1 MIIEHPVRE
10 DIPALRALW
19 KQAFGDTDAFLD
31 SFFSLAFSAD
41 RAMVAREDNKV
52 VGALYWLDC
61 LWGEKRLSYIYAVA
75 TDKDYRGRGIC
86 TALMTRTHQEASEAG
101 KGTVLVPVENS
112 LRTFYGRLGY
122 RNFGGIDE
130 EIFFSAGTPVAVQK
144 ISAYAY
150 GEKRRE
156 LLPENSILQEGDFL
170 PFLDANMQFY
180 SGEGWLLAIGDDFA
194 PEFLGNKALLPG
206 TLKALQIPKA
216 SVRCAGKTPFAM
228 YRGIEEDGAM
238 PGYFAFALD

>member
-10 DIPALRALW
+10 DVPALRRLW

-31 SFFSLAFSAD
+31 SFFSLAFSVD
-41 RAMVAREDNKV
+41 RAMIAREENKV

-61 LWGEKRLSYIYAVA
+61 RWDESALWYIYAVA

-86 TALMTRTHQEASEAG
+86 TALMSRTHEEASSAG

-122 RNFGGIDE
+122 QNFGGIDE
-130 EIFFSAGTPVAVQK
+130 ETYYAAGTPVAAAK

-150 GEKRRE
+150 AEKRRE
-156 LLPENSILQEGDFL
+156 LLPKNGILQEGDFL
-170 PFLDANMQFY
+170 PFLDANMHFY
-180 SGEGWLLAIGDDFA
+180 WGDGWLLTVGDDFA
-194 PEFLGNKALLPG
+194 PEFLGDKALLPG
-206 TLKALQIPKA
+206 ILKALEIPKA
-216 SVRCAGKTPFAM
+216 RVRCAGKTPFAM
-228 YRGIEEDGAM
+228 YRGTEGNGAA